1 MERSGPDPATRP
13 CAVKQKAESG
23 AEGKRKRA
31 PCFTEKQTGEQA
43 KRMGQSGAGS
53 ISELSGNKN
62 FAGAEAGRAVTR
74 DIDCKRS
81 DRYPVHRPSGSS
93 GRSSS
98 ILEYSTG
105 GYFCDSAFESES
117 G

>member
-31 PCFTEKQTGEQA
+31 GEQA